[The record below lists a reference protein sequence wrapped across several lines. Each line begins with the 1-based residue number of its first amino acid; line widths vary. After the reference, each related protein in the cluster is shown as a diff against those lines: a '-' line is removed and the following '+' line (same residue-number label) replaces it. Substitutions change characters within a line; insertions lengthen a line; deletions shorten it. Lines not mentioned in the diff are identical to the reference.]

1 MSQQPAQL
9 LQTLP
14 KTQADWQLLLNQLN
28 TWQTILAQAIQVAT
42 AQAGWGTPTNNAI
55 VANFDGSAATLSQ
68 CREALAEII
77 LRLQAAGIL
86 AS

>member
-9 LQTLP
+9 LRTLP

-42 AQAGWGTPTNNAI
+42 AQAGWGTPTNAAI
-55 VANFDGSAATLSQ
+55 VANFAGSSATLAQCGSAIG
-68 CREALAEII
+68 EII
-77 LRLQAAGIL
+77 VQLQAAGIL
-86 AS
+86 AA